1 MPEIE
6 IGVVKHYFDKIGVAA
21 LQINTGTL
29 SVGET
34 IHIKGHTSD
43 VTMTVDSM
51 QIEHDK
57 VTTAKPGDAVGLKV
71 PSKVR
76 DHDKVFKVT
85 P

>member
-1 MPEIE
+1 MPETE

-34 IHIKGHTSD
+34 IHIKGHTTD
-43 VTMTVDSM
+43 VTLTVDSM
-51 QIEHDK
+51 QIERDK
-57 VTTAKPGDAVGLKV
+57 IATAKPGDAAGLKV

-85 P
+85 A